1 MANHQSAK
9 KRIRQIEKRKLH
21 NKYYAKTA
29 RNAIKKLR
37 NTTEKSEA
45 EAMYPKVTSMIDKL
59 AKKNIIHK
67 NNAAN
72 LKSSLAKHINKM
84 A

>member
-9 KRIRQIEKRKLH
+9 KRLRQIEKRKLH

-29 RNAIKKLR
+29 RNAIKQLR